1 MSMQPKELRSEI
13 TRYTD
18 PKSGRIITKLT
29 ESGFNYHF
37 YFTENSFTAGDRE
50 IIYRHSESPWVEGEP
65 SRLELY
71 AMDLESG
78 IRTQLTD
85 FSSDFSSYSF
95 QTKAVDSSFFL
106 CICDG
111 DLYRYDRESQ
121 NLTLLYRTPRDFK
134 ITGTTISFDN
144 RYVAITLCEKVELG
158 RKLSGTNYDGFAE
171 QLYAHKRGRI
181 ILLTADGRE
190 ERLVHEDPH
199 WINHIQFAPDTNE
212 YLTYCHEGPWHLV
225 HQRIWLF
232 NTLMREVTPCVRQKA
247 DDSIGHEFWTRD
259 GLVFFDN
266 RGRGHDGSITVDK
279 TQAVATEHS
288 LGEVIPIVGFADKSG
303 KILRSLELPF
313 YCNHYHASRDNRFL
327 VGDAVEDLLLIDV
340 STDTPTA
347 KHLSTHNTSWIAQ
360 HTHPHPT
367 FSWSNDKI
375 LYASDEGKLGQSQLF
390 LIETEGLLK

>member
-1 MSMQPKELRSEI
+1 MSNQGKEYRSEI
-13 TRYTD
+13 VAYTD
-18 PKSGRIITKLT
+18 PVSGKTVRRLT
-29 ESGFNYHF
+29 ESGFSYHF
-37 YFTENSFTAGDRE
+37 YFTENSFTAGDKE
-50 IIYRHSESPWVEGEP
+50 ILYRHSEAPWVEGVP
-65 SRLELY
+65 SRTELF

-78 IRTQLTD
+78 VRTQLTD
-85 FSSDFSSYSF
+85 LAGEFQSWSF
-95 QTKAVDSSFFL
+95 QTKAVDSSFVL

-111 DLYRYDRESQ
+111 DLYRFDRKSGG
-121 NLTLLYRTPRDFK
+121 LTLLYRTPIGFK
-134 ITGTTISFDN
+134 ITGGTISRDN

-158 RKLSGTNYDGFAE
+158 RKLSGTNYDGFSE

-181 ILLTADGRE
+181 VLLTSDGRE
-190 ERLVHEDPH
+190 ARLVHEDTH

-212 YLTYCHEGPWHLV
+212 YLTYCHEGPWHMV

-232 NTLMREVTPCVRQKA
+232 NTVLREATPCFRQKI

-266 RGRGHDGSITVDK
+266 RGAGHDGSITVDK

-288 LGEVIPIVGFADKSG
+288 LGEVIPVVGFADKSG
-303 KILRSLELPF
+303 NVVRSLELPF
-313 YCNHYHASRDNRFL
+313 YCNHYHASLDNRYL
-327 VGDAVEDLLLIDV
+327 VGDAVEDLLLLDISGEV
-340 STDTPTA
+340 PTSE
-347 KHLSTHNTSWIAQ
+347 LLCRHNTSWIAQ

-375 LYASDEGKLGQSQLF
+375 LFASDEGKLGQSRLY